1 MKMDPQQGALGAS
14 PKFSAADGLKSLDI
28 RTKTIELT
36 LQPMLQQV
44 VLFYLLSFTPW
55 FYTLNNIMKYAIYSK

>member
-44 VLFYLLSFTPW
+44 VLFYLLLLGF
-55 FYTLNNIMKYAIYSK
+55 IH